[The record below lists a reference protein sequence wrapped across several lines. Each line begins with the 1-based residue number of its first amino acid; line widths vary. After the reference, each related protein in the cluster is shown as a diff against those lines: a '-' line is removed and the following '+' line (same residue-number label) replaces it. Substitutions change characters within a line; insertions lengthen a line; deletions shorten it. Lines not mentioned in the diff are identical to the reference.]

1 MWSAFFKK
9 FGYTDLHSVQVP
21 ADPNS
26 KLSIAVDHDKAKP
39 SDLVFPYKQ
48 LLGSIAFSA
57 LGTRPDI
64 AFAISSCARFNHC
77 YTQSHCTALKKIAC
91 YLKSTKEYG
100 ISFSPT
106 DNPHVLQAFCDADY
120 GQDLDDRKSRSGVV
134 LILNHG
140 PVAWLSRKQPCTAS
154 STTEAE
160 YLAAH
165 VATKEII
172 WSRLPSAWTHTA
184 LLR

>member
-1 MWSAFFKK
+1 MASAEITSIHSILDEMHDVFKVRRNEPDTFVGLHITRNRALRSIFLDQTQYVERLLQK

-26 KLSIAVDHDKAKP
+26 KLSIVMDHDKSKS
-39 SDLVFPYKQ
+39 SDLTFPYKQ

-91 YLKSTKEYG
+91 YLKSSKEYG
-100 ISFSPT
+100 ISFFS
-106 DNPHVLQAFCDADY
+106 Y
-120 GQDLDDRKSRSGVV
+120 
-134 LILNHG
+134 
-140 PVAWLSRKQPCTAS
+140 
-154 STTEAE
+154 
-160 YLAAH
+160 
-165 VATKEII
+165 
-172 WSRLPSAWTHTA
+172 
-184 LLR
+184 